1 MFDRI
6 RKKMYTNFSEYN
18 NNREGRFYSAKNERG
33 IHKMTFEQA
42 FLKIK
47 EKFDKADA
55 KGIDDFAIQVTFT
68 DEDCGGTFYA
78 EVKDGKLSVE
88 PYDYYDNNAV
98 LNISKSALLAVLAG
112 RMSLDK
118 AVANGD
124 AYVQGDAG
132 KIADWK
138 KTIKN
143 APTKKPAAKKTAKK
157 PAAKKPAVKKTAEQA
172 APKKTAVKK
181 EAPKK
186 TVAEAPKKAPAA
198 ASVKAP
204 EKSAAVTP
212 VKTTPAAKTTK
223 K

>member
-1 MFDRI
+1 
-6 RKKMYTNFSEYN
+6 
-18 NNREGRFYSAKNERG
+18 
-33 IHKMTFEQA
+33 MTFEQA

-55 KGIDDFAIQVTFT
+55 KGIDNFAIQVTFT

-78 EVKDGKLSVE
+78 EVKDGKLNVE

-98 LNISKSALLAVLAG
+98 LNISKSALLAVLSG

-124 AYVQGDAG
+124 AYVQGDAS

-143 APTKKPAAKKTAKK
+143 APSKKTAAKKTAKK
-157 PAAKKPAVKKTAEQA
+157 PAAKKTAAKKPAAKKTAAKKVEKKAPAKKEETAKKTAEAPVKAAEKTTA
-172 APKKTAVKK
+172 APTVK
-181 EAPKK
+181 
-186 TVAEAPKKAPAA
+186 PAA
-198 ASVKAP
+198 PTA
-204 EKSAAVTP
+204 
-212 VKTTPAAKTTK
+212 KTTASKTTK
-223 K
+223 KN